1 MTILK
6 ELDRIVGGVLRWGSV
21 ALLGLVFV
29 LLTVNA
35 FLRFFPIVQLP
46 WFDEIVELMVAWMV
60 FLGAAA
66 LWREKE
72 HFAITFFPDLF
83 RGKPSG
89 YALEVFLN
97 LLALL
102 FIGVFTWYSLK
113 LTLRVSDWTP
123 VINMPKKL
131 LYASMPVSGMFM
143 VIYSLRDILVSGRK
157 LATNGA
163 T

>member
-1 MTILK
+1 MTLLK
-6 ELDRIVGGVLRWGSV
+6 ELDRIVGGLLRWSSV

-29 LLTVNA
+29 LLTINA
-35 FLRFFPIVQLP
+35 FLRFFPIVQLG
-46 WFDEIVELMVAWMV
+46 WFDEVVELMVAWMV

-66 LWREKE
+66 LWRENE

-83 RGKPSG
+83 RGKRSG
-89 YALEVFLN
+89 HALGVFLN

-123 VINMPKKL
+123 VINMPKKI

-143 VIYSLRDILVSGRK
+143 VIYSLRNVFVSGRK
-157 LATNGA
+157 LAGHGT